1 MDQCPYPLPNP
12 TPYDFSE
19 RIKMKFAVFAS
30 GHGSNLQAIIDA
42 VKAGTITGE
51 LALVVS
57 NNRKAPA
64 LKRAQDAGIKTLFL
78 NPQGYATPTSYDR
91 QLTIHLKQEQID
103 FIVLAGYMRLVSAF
117 FVKTYARKILN
128 IHPSLLPSF
137 KGLDGI
143 KDAFTYGAKVTG
155 ATVHFVDEKMDHGPI
170 ILQEGC
176 KIYEKDT
183 LESLEEKIH
192 KIEHKI
198 FPKAVALFADERL
211 KISRRKVKILEADSK
226 TTG

>member
-1 MDQCPYPLPNP
+1 
-12 TPYDFSE
+12 
-19 RIKMKFAVFAS
+19 MKFAVFAS

-57 NNRKAPA
+57 NNRKAHA
-64 LKRAQDAGIKTLFL
+64 LKRAQDAGIKILFL
-78 NPQGYATPTSYDR
+78 NPQDYATPTSYDR
-91 QLTIHLKQEQID
+91 ELTIHLKQENID
-103 FIVLAGYMRLVSAF
+103 FIVLAGYLRLVSAF

-170 ILQEGC
+170 ILQDAI
-176 KIYEKDT
+176 KIAENDT
-183 LESLEEKIH
+183 LETLSEKIH
-192 KIEHKI
+192 KIEHRI
-198 FPKAVALFADERL
+198 YPKAIQLFVEGRL
-211 KISRRKVKILEADSK
+211 TIKGRRVEIVEKP
-226 TTG
+226 

>member
-1 MDQCPYPLPNP
+1 
-12 TPYDFSE
+12 
-19 RIKMKFAVFAS
+19 MKFAVFAS

-78 NPQGYATPTSYDR
+78 NPQDYATPTSYDR

-170 ILQEGC
+170 ILQDAI
-176 KIYEKDT
+176 KIAESDT
-183 LESLEEKIH
+183 IETLTEKIH
-192 KIEHKI
+192 KIEHRI
-198 FPKAVALFADERL
+198 YPKAIQLFVEGRL
-211 KISRRKVKILEADSK
+211 TMKGRRVEIVEKP
-226 TTG
+226 